1 MQQLTKQFGKIKV
14 SLPIP
19 HLLNLQVDSYNVF
32 LQEGR
37 KDRDPEVGL
46 EGVFRSVFPIEDF
59 NRTASLEYLGY
70 EISEPKYDQA
80 ECISKG
86 LTYEAPVRI
95 KVRLDVYDVEE
106 GTGNRTFRDGKEQ
119 DIYFGHAAVDDRK
132 GHVHHQRHGAC
143 HRQPAPAFSRHHF
156 RA

>member
-1 MQQLTKQFGKIKV
+1 MSSCRKAA
-14 SLPIP
+14 
-19 HLLNLQVDSYNVF
+19 
-32 LQEGR
+32 

-106 GTGNRTFRDGKEQ
+106 GTATALSATARNRISTSARC
-119 DIYFGHAAVDDRK
+119 R
-132 GHVHHQRHGAC
+132 
-143 HRQPAPAFSRHHF
+143 
-156 RA
+156 

>member
-70 EISEPKYDQA
+70 EISEPKYDQYSFKFKSSKA
-80 ECISKG
+80 EGFSCLIPKPSDSTKG
-86 LTYEAPVRI
+86 
-95 KVRLDVYDVEE
+95 
-106 GTGNRTFRDGKEQ
+106 
-119 DIYFGHAAVDDRK
+119 
-132 GHVHHQRHGAC
+132 
-143 HRQPAPAFSRHHF
+143 
-156 RA
+156 